1 MADRLYTYSKKAERD
16 LIRIYL
22 DTANE
27 WGMAQ
32 ADKYDAGIEKA
43 VNLLA
48 ENPNLGRQ
56 CDAIKKGYRR
66 FDYERHIIF

>member
-1 MADRLYTYSKKAERD
+1 
-16 LIRIYL
+16 
-22 DTANE
+22 
-27 WGMAQ
+27 MAQ